1 MISPHFAHRN
11 WQARLRHKEYYPG
24 VQVAYGKDRNGG
36 WRLFVLAPAA
46 SEAQTLQAE
55 DYVHPLLWQSAFF
68 VA

>member
-1 MISPHFAHRN
+1 M
-11 WQARLRHKEYYPG
+11 RHKEYYPG